1 MGAFFY
7 VFLMYIKIMFEKE
20 SHNDVVI
27 VGSGLAGLHAAYP
40 LVLSGKNV
48 VMLDVGFDESR
59 SLEDGPNVDF
69 PNYRKF
75 EPCQHKVFLGDDLSG
90 IGAYGDDRGHAAS
103 MTSGRRKYIARQAED
118 YLPVKSKDVII
129 TQSLAAGGLSEAWGA
144 VCGFFDEKE
153 CDKIGIP
160 YEELRKHYE
169 TIIERV
175 GVSGRGTRFSMQPPA
190 IVDDNSMA
198 ILEKYNK
205 KKDFFKRRGFLME
218 QPPLALL
225 TKDFDSRRKTTY
237 RDMDFWDNKG
247 RSVYRGHYTLEK
259 LKAYRNFSYMKDS
272 LVTSVKQDV
281 SGAIVTAKNI
291 QEDTIFHVSGK
302 VVIMAAGAIN
312 TTRILLKSFNLF
324 DQKVPIILKNNYLIP
339 SLLLS
344 RLGKVAS
351 THRHSLCQ
359 LVLSG
364 MGKNTSIGNVYGQFY
379 SYNSLLLFK
388 LLRFIPLPTPE
399 ALATLALIVPA
410 LILVDI
416 RFSTGT
422 SPTGFSI
429 LRRDARGNDYLKI
442 EYTETKERE
451 EQKKKKIGEIKRAL
465 VSLGLFPLKV
475 VRSAFG
481 SASHYAGGI
490 PFSDSPPESGLGVN
504 RYGQLYG
511 AERIY
516 VADTAS
522 WNALPAKPPGLTI
535 MANAN
540 RIGSYVRDQ
549 L

>member
-1 MGAFFY
+1 MF
-7 VFLMYIKIMFEKE
+7 IKIMSKQD
-20 SHNDVVI
+20 SNDVII

-40 LVLSGKNV
+40 LVLEGKHV
-48 VMLDVGFDESR
+48 VMLDVGFDESAP
-59 SLEDGPNVDF
+59 LEEGSEMNF
-69 PNYRKF
+69 ENYRKS
-75 EPCQHKVFLGDDLSG
+75 ESCQYRVFLGDDLSG

-153 CDKIGIP
+153 CDEIGIP

-339 SLLLS
+339 SLLFS
-344 RLGKVAS
+344 RLGSMSNAK
-351 THRHSLCQ
+351 RHSLCQ

-364 MGKNTSIGNVYGQFY
+364 VGRGENVGAIYAQFY
-379 SYNSLLLFK
+379 SYNSLLLYK
-388 LLRFIPLPTPE
+388 LLRYIPLPTPE
-399 ALATLALIVPA
+399 ALSVLSLIVPA
-410 LILVDI
+410 LVLVDI
-416 RFSTGT
+416 RFSTNVN
-422 SPTGFSI
+422 SAPGFST
-429 LRRDARGNDYLKI
+429 LRKDTLGKEYLEI
-442 EYTETKERE
+442 EYSETKEKEGR
-451 EQKKKKIGEIKRAL
+451 KRKKIKEIKRAL
-465 VSLGLFPLKV
+465 LALGLLPLKV

-481 SASHYAGGI
+481 STSHYAGGI
-490 PFSDSPPESGLGVN
+490 PFSNTIPSRGLGVN
-504 RYGQLYG
+504 RNGQVYG

-522 WNALPAKPPGLTI
+522 WNALPAKPLGLTI

-540 RIGSYVRDQ
+540 RIGSYVRDNV
-549 L
+549 

>member
-1 MGAFFY
+1 
-7 VFLMYIKIMFEKE
+7 MYIKIMFEKE

-103 MTSGRRKYIARQAED
+103 MTSGRRSYVVRSTGE
-118 YLPVKSKDVII
+118 YLPVESEDIVI
-129 TQSLAAGGLSEAWGA
+129 TQSLAKGGLSEAWGA
-144 VCGFFDEKE
+144 VCGFFDEGE
-153 CDKIGIP
+153 CTAVGIP
-160 YEELRKHYE
+160 YEEIRKHYA
-169 TIIERV
+169 TIIERI
-175 GVSGRGTRFSMQPPA
+175 GVSGNDVHFSMQPPA
-190 IVDDNSMA
+190 ILDDNNRA
-198 ILEKYNK
+198 ILDTYEKK
-205 KKDFFKRRGFLME
+205 EAFFKQRGFSVE

-225 TKDFDSRRKTTY
+225 TKDFDSRNKTAY

-259 LKAYRNFSYMKDS
+259 LKTYKNFTYKKDL
-272 LVTSVKQDV
+272 LVTHVKYHM
-281 SGAIVTAKNI
+281 SGVTIIAQNI
-291 QEDTIFHVSGK
+291 QTGESDLKISGK

-312 TTRILLKSFNLF
+312 TTRILLRSFNLF
-324 DQKVPIILKNNYLIP
+324 DYKVPIILKNNYLIP